1 VCGFIGRIGGERVV
15 DLRRGLPWLAR
26 RGPDAQRLWESADRS
41 VSLLHARLGIVDC
54 DPRSDQPLTDVAR
67 GITVAL
73 VGEIYNYREL
83 KHTLRGYGFRT
94 ESDTEAVLAA
104 YALRG
109 IDGLRLLKGMYA
121 MALVDER
128 GRRVVLARDPIG
140 KKPLFYARWNRTLL
154 FGSSLLPL
162 VAASG
167 TGVGVDDGALEHY
180 WEHAFVRPTTSAL
193 KGANPVSPGQTL
205 VFDWSGTLVADVRNH
220 PAPELSYA
228 GESAAEVGERVG
240 QLLDTAVAR
249 RLDNNPQPVS
259 LLSGGI
265 DSTVVTSVARRLCA
279 GRGGAGLAALTLGAV
294 VPGANDEFYARYAAH
309 RMHMPLEV
317 LRPHA
322 GDIGRSV
329 IAALDVQ
336 DEPLGMPSYYALYR
350 LVLAASRYGRV
361 LLTGD
366 GGDEVFLGY
375 RPVADWRVASGV
387 AVGSH
392 DAHLPTW
399 FSPWARE
406 VTTTVLVGHMLAKAD
421 RASAEQGV
429 ELRCPLLDVDL
440 VAYVR
445 SLPFEIVAAQGRNKI
460 LIKQRLS
467 DWPHWFLER
476 RKLGFA
482 YNLRWIWALSGYRGL
497 RECVRRDAVEAFA
510 SFVPAPLQGDPRHWK
525 TRDILKVFGAA
536 WRLLAWS
543 RFLDRLQRA
552 QSDAGRLAGVG
563 A

>member
-1 VCGFIGRIGGERVV
+1 ME
-15 DLRRGLPWLAR
+15 LRRGLPRLAR
-26 RGPDAQRLWESADRS
+26 RGPDAQFLWESADRR
-41 VSLLHARLGIVDC
+41 VGLLHARLGIVDR
-54 DPRSDQPLTDVAR
+54 DPRSDQPLTDAAR

-83 KHTLRGYGFRT
+83 KRALRDYTFRT

-104 YALRG
+104 YTLHG

-121 MALVDER
+121 VTLVDER
-128 GRRVVLARDPIG
+128 ARRVILARDSIG
-140 KKPLFYARWNRTLL
+140 KKPLFYARWNQALL

-162 VAASG
+162 VSASG
-167 TGVGVDDGALEHY
+167 ARVDVDDDVLEHY
-180 WEHAFVRPTTSAL
+180 WEHAFVRPTASAL
-193 KGANPVSPGQTL
+193 KGATPVAPGQTL
-205 VFDWSGTLVADVRNH
+205 VFDWSGAVVADQRND
-220 PAPELSYA
+220 PAPELGYA
-228 GESAAEVGERVG
+228 GESAAEVGERIAH
-240 QLLDTAVAR
+240 LLDTAVAR
-249 RLDNNPQPVS
+249 RLDNNPQPIA

-279 GRGGAGLAALTLGAV
+279 DCAGPGLATLTLGAV
-294 VPGANDEFYARYAAH
+294 VPGMNDEFYARYAAH
-309 RMHMPLEV
+309 RLHVPLEV
-317 LRPHA
+317 LRPRA

-336 DEPLGMPSYYALYR
+336 DEPLGMPSYYALHR
-350 LVLAASRYGRV
+350 LVQAASRYGRV

-375 RPVADWRVASGV
+375 RPVADWRAPARVV
-387 AVGSH
+387 TEPRN
-392 DAHLPTW
+392 AHLPDW

-440 VAYVR
+440 IGYVR
-445 SLPFEIVAAQGRNKI
+445 SLPFAIVAAQGRNKA
-460 LIKQRLS
+460 LLKQRLA

-497 RECVRRDAVEAFA
+497 RECIRGDAIEAFA
-510 SFVPAPLQGDPRHWK
+510 SLMPVPLRGDPRRWR
-525 TRDILKVFGAA
+525 TRDILSAFSAA

-543 RFLDRLQRA
+543 RFLDRLQHA
-552 QSDAGRLAGVG
+552 QSDARRLVGTGV
-563 A
+563 